1 MVSPIKKNNVFNEAH
16 FSLSIAEYRI
26 ILMCIYVA
34 KKTNANA
41 MTDRI
46 RFHAE
51 DFAKMFSINLNGSD
65 VYNMLSAAGVSLK
78 QKIFLVREP
87 DPVLKDKIRTS
98 LVSWVSECSYIEK
111 TGFFEFMFSQRMAEY
126 IEDLD
131 ARYTLYDLEM
141 LAKLNSFYSMRIF
154 EMMMQWRSTGKTQT
168 FRIDDVKRKLGIG
181 LVLPD
186 GTMLT
191 EDKYEEMRIFTQSI
205 IKRSLKNINDNTDLN
220 AKYETVKNGKSVIG
234 CYFTFN
240 KDAKSVLAI
249 KELPDPGVVEGEA
262 REVEL
267 DEDGLPKLGF

>member
-34 KKTNANA
+34 KKSRANA

-46 RFHAE
+46 RFHVDEFAE
-51 DFAKMFSINLNGSD
+51 LFNINRNGSD
-65 VYNMLSAAGVSLK
+65 AYNMLDAAGVSLK

-87 DPVLKDKIRTS
+87 DPILKDKIRTS
-98 LVSWVSECSYIEK
+98 LVSWMSECSYIEK

-126 IEDLD
+126 IQDLD

-168 FRIDDVKRKLGIG
+168 FRIQDVKHKLGIG
-181 LVLPD
+181 LMLPD

-191 EDKYEEMRIFTQSI
+191 EDKYEEMRIFTQSV

-220 AKYETVKNGKSVIG
+220 AKYETIKVGKSVVG

-240 KDAKSVLAI
+240 KDAKAVLAI
-249 KELPDPGVVEGEA
+249 KDFQDETEIDVVE
-262 REVEL
+262 EL